1 MGPSTD
7 EQWQEAR
14 RLADV
19 AHGRLVE
26 QGRTVAAAESLTG
39 GLLSALL
46 TEAPGTSTTFR
57 GGLVVYN
64 TDLKHSL
71 AGVPEPDLERYGAVH
86 HVIAEELA
94 TNVRDRLGAD
104 YGLATTGVAGPGGQD
119 GRPVGEVHVAVAGP
133 GGVRA
138 TPQQFEGNREQIRA
152 AAVCA
157 ALRAFVAALD
167 AVNDTG
173 VIAEGMTP
181 DNGRADGPE
190 GAG

>member
-1 MGPSTD
+1 MSPSFV

-19 AHGRLVE
+19 AHSRLVE

-64 TDLKHSL
+64 TDLKHTL
-71 AGVPEPDLERYGAVH
+71 AGVPEADLERYGAVH
-86 HVIAEELA
+86 HVIAEKLA
-94 TNVRDRLGAD
+94 GNVRDRLAAD

-138 TPQQFEGNREQIRA
+138 TPQQFEGTREQIRA
-152 AAVCA
+152 SAVCA
-157 ALRAFVAALD
+157 ALEALVSALD

-173 VIAEGMTP
+173 AIDETMAD
-181 DNGRADGPE
+181 DNGRTTRTE
-190 GAG
+190 AG